1 MAKKLSWRTWCVGT
15 ETFTITEA
23 HPYHK
28 AVGHID
34 HKGAGEYE
42 IAYDPQC
49 PVCRKESDDAKTT
62 EDQGARRGA

>member
-1 MAKKLSWRTWCVGT
+1 MAEKLPWRTWCTGT

-23 HPYHK
+23 HSYHK
-28 AVGHID
+28 AVRHID
-34 HKGAGEYE
+34 HKGAGESE

-49 PVCRKESDDAKTT
+49 PLCRKESDDAKTT

>member
-1 MAKKLSWRTWCVGT
+1 MTERRDLPLRNWRTGT
-15 ETFTITEA
+15 EAFTIIDA

-28 AVGHID
+28 AVYTVD

-49 PVCRKESDDAKTT
+49 PLCRKEQAN
-62 EDQGARRGA
+62 DQGSARR